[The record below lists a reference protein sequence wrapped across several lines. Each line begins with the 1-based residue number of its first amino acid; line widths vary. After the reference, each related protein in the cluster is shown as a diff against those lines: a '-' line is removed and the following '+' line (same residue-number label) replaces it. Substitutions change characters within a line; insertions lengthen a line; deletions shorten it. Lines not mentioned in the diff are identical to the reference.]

1 MPRDAGYSSQVH
13 ETDNAVRRVGETSRT
28 APTRNTPEP
37 GTDAISRLN
46 FLQRSAGNQAV
57 STLLETQGGL
67 INRQPKDLSRKESA
81 TGEQGAGAQKQD
93 TADPSAPEHH
103 WEGSINGYLGENPT
117 ARHTLNNPTGT
128 ELNYV
133 LRIRN
138 EGHCLL
144 SLETQYEY
152 KTTGLQRAW
161 TSVYAFPGET
171 KEVTN
176 GLPQHASV
184 HLRLFGERNPSDPDQ
199 SYCKGT
205 AEATLAPRESG
216 PPD

>member
-1 MPRDAGYSSQVH
+1 MSSS
-13 ETDNAVRRVGETSRT
+13 G
-28 APTRNTPEP
+28 
-37 GTDAISRLN
+37 
-46 FLQRSAGNQAV
+46 SAA
-57 STLLETQGGL
+57 
-67 INRQPKDLSRKESA
+67 
-81 TGEQGAGAQKQD
+81 GEQGGAAQRQE
-93 TADPSAPEHH
+93 TADPSTPENH
-103 WEGSINGYLGENPT
+103 WEGSISGYLGENPT
-117 ARHTLNNPTGT
+117 ARHTLINPGGT

-133 LRIRN
+133 LRIKN

-152 KTTGLQRAW
+152 KTVGIQRAW

-176 GLPQHASV
+176 GLPRHASV

-205 AEATLAPRESG
+205 AEATLKK
-216 PPD
+216 